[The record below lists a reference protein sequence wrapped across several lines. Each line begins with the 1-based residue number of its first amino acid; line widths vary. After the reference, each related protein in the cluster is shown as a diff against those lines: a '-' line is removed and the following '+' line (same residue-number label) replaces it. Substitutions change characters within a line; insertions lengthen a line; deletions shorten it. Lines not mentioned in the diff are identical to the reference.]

1 MKAITPNFYPLP
13 SNISYY
19 KLFILLTV
27 LQHNIYS
34 NEWVCVRFSKRSE
47 KKLNDTAMN
56 ILLKFPKENDML

>member
-47 KKLNDTAMN
+47 KK
-56 ILLKFPKENDML
+56 IE